1 MKLSAL
7 LLVLSSVSL
16 TALAQLAL
24 KLSSSRFAAPPVE
37 QGLLAS
43 LLAQFM
49 HPLTVAAICA
59 YGGSLV
65 LWLIALRDVPLSL
78 AYPFAGL
85 TIAIVALL
93 GAFVL
98 GEGIA
103 WPQAVGIILI
113 AIGVM
118 MLARF

>member
-7 LLVLSSVSL
+7 MLVLSSVSL

-24 KLSSSRFAAPPVE
+24 KLGSSRFAAPPVE

-43 LLAQFM
+43 VIAQFM
-49 HPLTVAAICA
+49 HPLTIAAVCA
-59 YGGSLV
+59 YVASLV

-85 TIAIVALL
+85 TIAIVALV

-98 GEGIA
+98 GEGMV
-103 WPQAVGIILI
+103 WTQAIGIGLI
-113 AIGVM
+113 AIGVL

>member
-24 KLSSSRFAAPPVE
+24 KLGSSRFAAPPVE
-37 QGLLAS
+37 HGLLAS
-43 LLAQFM
+43 VLAQFM
-49 HPLTVAAICA
+49 HPLTVAAVCA
-59 YGGSLV
+59 YVGSLV

-85 TIAIVALL
+85 TIAIVALM
-93 GAFVL
+93 GVFVL
-98 GEGIA
+98 GEGMA
-103 WPQAVGIILI
+103 WSQAIGIGLI